1 MYAKEYY
8 HPFNPAPLQKK
19 PLIIVGPSGVGK
31 GTLVNQIIKDF
42 GALFERK
49 KSYTT
54 RPVKRYEKGPDQYYF
69 VSKEDFMRKVEK
81 DEFLEWCNVH
91 GHLYGTTFEEIKRI
105 EHGGKIPIIEVNTQ
119 GALKINERA
128 IEGNF
133 LFVYP
138 PSFEE
143 LRKRI
148 GQRKETED
156 EFKQRV

>member
-1 MYAKEYY
+1 M
-8 HPFNPAPLQKK
+8 
-19 PLIIVGPSGVGK
+19 
-31 GTLVNQIIKDF
+31 
-42 GALFERK
+42 
-49 KSYTT
+49 
-54 RPVKRYEKGPDQYYF
+54 KRYEKGADEYYF

-105 EHGGKIPIIEVNTQ
+105 EANDKIPIIEVNTQ

-133 LFVYP
+133 LFIYP

-156 EFKQRV
+156 EFKLRIQNAIKEIEYANNKVLFTNKLVNDQLDEAVDQFHTLIEALYFQELKNIRGK

>member
-1 MYAKEYY
+1 
-8 HPFNPAPLQKK
+8 
-19 PLIIVGPSGVGK
+19 
-31 GTLVNQIIKDF
+31 
-42 GALFERK
+42 
-49 KSYTT
+49 
-54 RPVKRYEKGPDQYYF
+54 
-69 VSKEDFMRKVEK
+69 MRKVEK

-105 EHGGKIPIIEVNTQ
+105 EATSKIPIIEVNTQ

-148 GQRKETED
+148 GQRQETED
-156 EFKQRV
+156 EFKLRV